1 MIKSFFAALSFI
13 SRLPVP
19 ARLSQGLEIE
29 QYQRSIVTFPLVGL
43 LLGAIAGAVALLLQ
57 PWCGVPLAALFGVL
71 ALALL
76 TGGFHLDGLADTCD
90 GIFSARTRDR
100 MLEIMRDSRLGTHG
114 GLALIFVLVAKVLVV
129 GELLLRDIHPIAAL
143 AAACA
148 VGRGMAV
155 LLMYRHRY
163 AREKGLGNL
172 FIGKISLQQTLVTM
186 AMAIA
191 LATALMGLQGL
202 RAALITLVLDL
213 GSGMGAEA
221 NPRRADRGVPSGR
234 RLSWA
239 NYSFTG
245 AAVRPDANGEELNG
259 NTLGV
264 TGCHSAARCG
274 GHGARSAAY

>member
-1 MIKSFFAALSFI
+1 M
-13 SRLPVP
+13 
-19 ARLSQGLEIE
+19 
-29 QYQRSIVTFPLVGL
+29 
-43 LLGAIAGAVALLLQ
+43 
-57 PWCGVPLAALFGVL
+57 L

-191 LATALMGLQGL
+191 LATALMGLQAAR
-202 RAALITLVLDL
+202 RADHPGADL

-221 NPRRADRGVPSGR
+221 NPRRADRDT
-234 RLSWA
+234 L
-239 NYSFTG
+239 G
-245 AAVRPDANGEELNG
+245 AAIELGEL
-259 NTLGV
+259 LFYW
-264 TGCHSAARCG
+264 RCCK
-274 GHGARSAAY
+274 A

>member
-129 GELLLRDIHPIAAL
+129 GELLLRPL
-143 AAACA
+143 VCA
-148 VGRGMAV
+148 ICFDDRLKLVP
-155 LLMYRHRY
+155 
-163 AREKGLGNL
+163 
-172 FIGKISLQQTLVTM
+172 FTQQ
-186 AMAIA
+186 
-191 LATALMGLQGL
+191 
-202 RAALITLVLDL
+202 
-213 GSGMGAEA
+213 
-221 NPRRADRGVPSGR
+221 PRRAGRIIVQIRRGQAHFQLVEPRGQHFQFLKHN
-234 RLSWA
+234 LSPNRA
-239 NYSFTG
+239 IHQRPVSISPIMEQYSRQRT
-245 AAVRPDANGEELNG
+245 AA
-259 NTLGV
+259 
-264 TGCHSAARCG
+264 H
-274 GHGARSAAY
+274 